1 MIILPKGIFLM
12 QTSQDHLWSSDSLCS
27 QEKIEGGVV
36 DATLLSGGVMR
47 QRLWLLIFLRPL
59 VCRSQKG
66 SWTLLGCRLI
76 CILKKWGRVW
86 NVTGTSIV
94 SYFPTVN
101 SFRLKCRGKDLE
113 KRKAREPWKNGSKTD
128 FYLGKNSES
137 PECMYIQKQ
146 AYIHSS
152 LC

>member
-1 MIILPKGIFLM
+1 MDSLTDSPGM
-12 QTSQDHLWSSDSLCS
+12 QTHMYFEKNGAGFEMS
-27 QEKIEGGVV
+27 QEP
-36 DATLLSGGVMR
+36 AS
-47 QRLWLLIFLRPL
+47 FL
-59 VCRSQKG
+59 
-66 SWTLLGCRLI
+66 T
-76 CILKKWGRVW
+76 
-86 NVTGTSIV
+86 
-94 SYFPTVN
+94 FPTVN

-113 KRKAREPWKNGSKTD
+113 KKKAREPWKNGSKTD